1 MSPSEI
7 INIIIIVT
15 VFALVFSLWGICV
28 FLWLGQYLTR
38 LKALQKRLGLV
49 HRESGETKTLR
60 LWREVQG
67 EADTAFKDEK
77 LSFNERLDALRKD
90 VGWHAP
96 AQMVFMGVLGMA
108 ILGFVLTYGIS
119 GSVLIGLAAP
129 AAIVFAFSSYTSH
142 KLRKRDE
149 LLERQLVDALGIASR
164 ALRAGHP
171 LVGAF
176 QLVSDEISDPLGSMF
191 YRICK
196 EQELGVDLKDSMYK
210 IARQSRN
217 SEMKLLATAVVI
229 QFQSGG
235 NFADLMDSLSSV
247 IRARVQLN
255 RRIRV
260 ITAQTQFSKRILI
273 AMPIVLLMILNTM
286 NPDYMDPM
294 FTTTT
299 GQFMLATM
307 LFCILIGWWIM
318 NKMSVIKF

>member
-1 MSPSEI
+1 MSASEI

-38 LKALQKRLGLV
+38 LKAIQKRLGIV
-49 HRESGETKTLR
+49 HRESGETRTLR

-67 EADTAFKDEK
+67 DADTAFKDEK
-77 LSFNERLDALRKD
+77 LSFNERLEALRKD

-108 ILGFVLTYGIS
+108 ILSFVLAYGLS

-129 AAIVFAFSSYTSH
+129 AAVVFAFSSYTSH
-142 KLRKRDE
+142 KLNKRNE
-149 LLERQLVDALGIASR
+149 LFERQLVDALGIASR

-217 SEMKLLATAVVI
+217 AEMKLLATAVVI

-247 IRARVQLN
+247 IRARVRLN

-273 AMPIVLLMILNTM
+273 AMPIVLLLLLNTL
-286 NPDYMDPM
+286 NPDYMSPM

-299 GQFMLATM
+299 GQIMLGTM
-307 LFCILIGWWIM
+307 LFCILIGWWVM